1 MTANRDTVVVNSES
15 ALSSDSLS
23 LVELL
28 TTELAA
34 KYGDDGGAKSFNP
47 EDMAVEGTAFLVA
60 RINDRAV
67 GCGAIRRLR
76 PGVAEIKRM
85 FVVPERRGA
94 GVARQILRE
103 LESVATSLGYSVVR
117 LETGLKQPEAIGLY
131 ESAGYQRV
139 PCYGQ
144 YVGNSMS
151 VCFEK
156 SLLSCL

>member
-1 MTANRDTVVVNSES
+1 MTANRDIVVVNSES

-23 LVELL
+23 LMEQL
-28 TTELAA
+28 TTELVA
-34 KYGDDGGAKSFNP
+34 KYGDDGGAKSFHP
-47 EDMAVEGTAFLVA
+47 EDMVVEGTAFLIA
-60 RINDRAV
+60 RINDLAV
-67 GCGAIRRLR
+67 GCGAIRPLR

-94 GVARQILRE
+94 GVARRILQE
-103 LESVATSLGYSVVR
+103 LESVAISFGYSSVR

-144 YVGNSMS
+144 YTFNPLS
-151 VCFEK
+151 VCFE
-156 SLLSCL
+156 SRSGL